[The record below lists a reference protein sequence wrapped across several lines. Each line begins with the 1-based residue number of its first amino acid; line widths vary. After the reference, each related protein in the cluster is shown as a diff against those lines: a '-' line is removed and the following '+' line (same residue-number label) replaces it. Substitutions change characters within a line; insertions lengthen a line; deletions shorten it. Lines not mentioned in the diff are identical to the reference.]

1 MSLYKS
7 TAFGAI
13 MKTIVNESNL
23 AQYNADLTNQSPQ
36 QIVTWALAQAKNP
49 IITTNFRPY
58 EAVILHLVAQIRPD
72 ITVLFVDSGYNT
84 VDTYQHAQHLI
95 DKLNLNVVTY
105 IPKQTRAYRDVV
117 MSGIPEVDSPLHD
130 EFTEQVKLEPF
141 RRALSELNP
150 DVWFTAIRAEQ
161 TEFRGALDV
170 LSLSKDGVLKVAPL
184 YHLTASDLN
193 QYLVDNELPTI
204 GQYGENDY
212 FDPTKALANRECG
225 LHTQI

>member
-1 MSLYKS
+1 MS
-7 TAFGAI
+7 
-13 MKTIVNESNL
+13 KTIVTEANL
-23 AQYNADLTNQSPQ
+23 AEYNAQLNGKSPR
-36 QIVTWALAQAKNP
+36 QIVEWALSIAKNP

-58 EAVILHLVAQIRPD
+58 EAAILHLVSQIRPD

-84 VDTYQHAQHLI
+84 IATYKYAQKLI
-95 DKLNLNVVTY
+95 KDLQLNVKTY
-105 IPKQTRAYRDVV
+105 IPAQTRAFRDVA
-117 MSGIPEVDSPLHD
+117 MDGIPSVDSPLHD

-141 RRALSELNP
+141 RRALSEIQP
-150 DVWFTAIRAEQ
+150 DVWFNAIRKDQ

-184 YHLTASDLN
+184 FYLTDSDLDAYQAEHN
-193 QYLVDNELPTI
+193 LPNEF
-204 GQYGENDY
+204 DY

>member
-1 MSLYKS
+1 M
-7 TAFGAI
+7 
-13 MKTIVNESNL
+13 E
-23 AQYNADLTNQSPQ
+23 YNAQLNGKSPK
-36 QIVTWALAQAKNP
+36 QIVEWALSIAKNP

-58 EAVILHLVAQIRPD
+58 EAAILHLVSQIRPD

-84 VDTYQHAQHLI
+84 IATYKYAQKLI
-95 DKLNLNVVTY
+95 KDLNLNVKTY
-105 IPKQTRAYRDVV
+105 IPAQTRAFRDVA
-117 MSGIPEVDSPLHD
+117 MDGIPSVDSPLHD

-141 RRALSELNP
+141 RRALGDLQP
-150 DVWFTAIRAEQ
+150 DVWFNAIRKDQ

-184 YHLTASDLN
+184 FYLTDSDLDTYQAEHN
-193 QYLVDNELPTI
+193 LPNEF
-204 GQYGENDY
+204 DY

>member
-1 MSLYKS
+1 MS
-7 TAFGAI
+7 
-13 MKTIVNESNL
+13 KTIVTEANL
-23 AQYNADLTNQSPQ
+23 AEYNAQLNGKSPK
-36 QIVTWALAQAKNP
+36 QIVEWALSIAKNP

-58 EAVILHLVAQIRPD
+58 EAAILHLVSQIRPD

-84 VDTYQHAQHLI
+84 IATYKYAQKLI
-95 DKLNLNVVTY
+95 KDLNLNVKTY
-105 IPKQTRAYRDVV
+105 IPAQTRAFRDVA
-117 MSGIPEVDSPLHD
+117 MDGIPSVDSPLHD

-141 RRALSELNP
+141 RRALGELEP
-150 DVWFTAIRAEQ
+150 DVWFNAIRKDQ

-184 YHLTASDLN
+184 FYLTDSDLDAYQAEHN
-193 QYLVDNELPTI
+193 LPNEF
-204 GQYGENDY
+204 DY